1 MPSEDPR
8 QALIELLSRTAGE
21 PVRQADS
28 TLGWRIRAVVTGLA
42 RRRPRRAAVTYHSD
56 FPFDVDAST
65 VVFRKERGIE
75 GRRVYAVTFEDAFAR
90 QNRYIFPVERHAD
103 GRWSV
108 VGGSGGS
115 AYDPERSRPCVN
127 LAGGGWPQHFYAGGR
142 LLGPELGVASVR
154 LRFANEVLLED
165 TVDDGLVLFL
175 TGLRVELPALAELC
189 DRNQQVVRTDPAF
202 AAAKPIRQE

>member
-8 QALIELLSRTAGE
+8 QELIELLSRTAGE
-21 PVRQADS
+21 PVRRADS

-65 VVFRKERGIE
+65 LVFRKERGIE
-75 GRRVYAVTFEDAFAR
+75 GRRVYAVTFDDAYTR

-108 VGGSGGS
+108 VGGAGGS
-115 AYDPERSRPCVN
+115 AYDPERSEPCVN
-127 LAGGGWPQHFYAGGR
+127 LAGGGWPLHFYAGGR
-142 LLGPELGVASVR
+142 LLGPELGIASVR
-154 LRFANEVLLED
+154 LRFANDVVLED
-165 TVDDGLVLFL
+165 TVDDRLVLFL
-175 TGLRVELPALAELC
+175 TGQHVELPALAELC
-189 DRNQQVVRTDPAF
+189 DRNQEVVRAHPAF
-202 AAAKPIRQE
+202 AAAKPIRQD